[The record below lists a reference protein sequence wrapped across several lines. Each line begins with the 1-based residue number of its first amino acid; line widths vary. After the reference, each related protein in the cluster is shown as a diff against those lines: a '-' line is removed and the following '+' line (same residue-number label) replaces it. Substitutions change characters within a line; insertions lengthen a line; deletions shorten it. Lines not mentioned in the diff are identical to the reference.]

1 VIHTCRNQNLF
12 FSNPRHGQRELTAR
26 RFVSDCLVVVNF
38 KTYQTAHGA
47 SAEEL
52 ARAMSGIE
60 TNARMIAAVSAL
72 DLAAVVAAAPG
83 LEVWCQHLDPVGFG
97 SNTGWLHPETAI
109 ERGATGTL
117 INHAEHKVSIEHVA
131 MLLDQVPEG
140 FEVCACA
147 ADVDEAM
154 ALSAL
159 VPTYV
164 AVEPP
169 ELIGGDASVTSA
181 DPGIVSST
189 AAAVREVSEEV
200 GILCGAGVKT
210 GADVAKA
217 IELGT
222 IGVLLA
228 SGVTKAEDPG
238 AALSGLISE
247 L

>member
-1 VIHTCRNQNLF
+1 M
-12 FSNPRHGQRELTAR
+12 
-26 RFVSDCLVVVNF
+26 SDCLVVVNF

-52 ARAMSGIE
+52 AVAMSGIE

-72 DLAAVVAAAPG
+72 DLAAVVAAAPN

-147 ADVDEAM
+147 ADIDEAM
-154 ALSAL
+154 AMAAL
-159 VPTYV
+159 VPNYV

-169 ELIGGDASVTSA
+169 ELIGGDTSVTNA
-181 DPGIVSST
+181 DPDIVSDT
-189 AAAVREVSEEV
+189 AAAVREVSDEV

-222 IGVLLA
+222 TGVLLA
-228 SGVTKAEDPG
+228 SGVTKADDPA

>member
-1 VIHTCRNQNLF
+1 M
-12 FSNPRHGQRELTAR
+12 
-26 RFVSDCLVVVNF
+26 SDCLVVVNF

-52 ARAMSGIE
+52 ALAMSGID
-60 TNARMIAAVSAL
+60 TDARMIAAVSAL
-72 DLAAVVAAAPG
+72 DLAAVVEAAPN

-154 ALSAL
+154 ALAAL

-169 ELIGGDASVTSA
+169 ELIGGDTSVTSA
-181 DPGIVSST
+181 DPGVVSGT
-189 AAAVREVSEEV
+189 AAAVHEVSDEV

-210 GADVAKA
+210 GADVVKA

-228 SGVTKAEDPG
+228 SGVTKAEDPR

>member
-1 VIHTCRNQNLF
+1 LF
-12 FSNPRHGQRELTAR
+12 NPRHGQRGPSTR
-26 RFVSDCLVVVNF
+26 SIVSDCLVVVNF

-52 ARAMSGIE
+52 ALAMSGIE
-60 TNARMIAAVSAL
+60 TDARMIAAVSAL
-72 DLAAVVAAAPG
+72 DLAAVVAAAPD

-154 ALSAL
+154 ALAAL

-169 ELIGGDASVTSA
+169 ELIGGDTSVTSA
-181 DPGIVSST
+181 DPSIVSGT
-189 AAAVREVSEEV
+189 AAAVREVSDEV

-228 SGVTKAEDPG
+228 SGVTKAKDPQ

>member
-1 VIHTCRNQNLF
+1 M
-12 FSNPRHGQRELTAR
+12 SNPRHGQRELAAR

-52 ARAMSGIE
+52 ALAMSGIE

-72 DLAAVVAAAPG
+72 DLAAVVAAAPD

-97 SNTGWLHPETAI
+97 SNTGWLHPDTAV

-131 MLLDQVPEG
+131 MLLDQVPED

-147 ADVDEAM
+147 ADIDEAQ
-154 ALSAL
+154 ALAAL
-159 VPTYV
+159 GPTYV

-169 ELIGGDASVTSA
+169 ELIGGDISVTSA
-181 DPGIVSST
+181 DPGIVSGT
-189 AAAVREVSEEV
+189 VAAVREVTDEV
-200 GILCGAGVKT
+200 GILCGAGVKS
-210 GADVAKA
+210 GADVATA
-217 IELGT
+217 MELGT
-222 IGVLLA
+222 TGVLLA
-228 SGVTKAEDPG
+228 SGVTKADDPG
-238 AALSGLISE
+238 AALDDLVSML
-247 L
+247 

>member
-1 VIHTCRNQNLF
+1 MIV
-12 FSNPRHGQRELTAR
+12 SRHRQRGALAR
-26 RFVSDCLVVVNF
+26 DTVSDSLVVVNF

-47 SAEEL
+47 AAEDL
-52 ARAMSGIE
+52 ARIMSGID
-60 TNARMIAAVSAL
+60 TDARMIASVSAI
-72 DLAAVVAAAPG
+72 DLSAVVDAAPN

-97 SNTGWLHPETAI
+97 SNTGWLHPTTAI
-109 ERGATGTL
+109 ERGASGTL

-147 ADVDEAM
+147 ADIDEAR
-154 ALSAL
+154 ALAAL
-159 VPTYV
+159 VPDYV

-169 ELIGGDASVTSA
+169 ELIGGEVSVTSA
-181 DPGIVSST
+181 DPEIVSGT
-189 AAAVREVSEEV
+189 AAAVREGSEQV

-210 GADVAKA
+210 GADVASA

-222 IGVLLA
+222 SGVLLA
-228 SGVTKAEDPG
+228 SGVTKANDPES
-238 AALSGLISE
+238 ALRNLVSE

>member
-1 VIHTCRNQNLF
+1 MIHTRRNQNLC
-12 FSNPRHGQRELTAR
+12 FSNPRHGQRELAAR

-52 ARAMSGIE
+52 ALAMSGIE

-72 DLAAVVAAAPG
+72 DLAAVVAAAPD

-97 SNTGWLHPETAI
+97 SNTGWLHPDTAV

-131 MLLDQVPEG
+131 MLLDQVPED

-147 ADVDEAM
+147 ADIDEAQ
-154 ALSAL
+154 ALAAL
-159 VPTYV
+159 GPTYV

-169 ELIGGDASVTSA
+169 ELIGGDISVTSA
-181 DPGIVSST
+181 DPGIVSGT
-189 AAAVREVSEEV
+189 VAAVREVTDEV
-200 GILCGAGVKT
+200 GILCGAGVKS
-210 GADVAKA
+210 GADVATA
-217 IELGT
+217 MELGT
-222 IGVLLA
+222 TGVLLA
-228 SGVTKAEDPG
+228 SGVTKADDPG
-238 AALSGLISE
+238 AALDDLVSML
-247 L
+247 

>member
-1 VIHTCRNQNLF
+1 M
-12 FSNPRHGQRELTAR
+12 
-26 RFVSDCLVVVNF
+26 SDCLVVVNF
-38 KTYQTAHGA
+38 KTYQTAHGT

-52 ARAMSGIE
+52 ALAMSEID
-60 TNARMIAAVSAL
+60 TDARMIAAVSAL
-72 DLAAVVAAAPG
+72 DLAAVVAAAPD

-154 ALSAL
+154 ALAAL

-169 ELIGGDASVTSA
+169 ELIGGDTSVTSA
-181 DPGIVSST
+181 DPGIVSGT
-189 AAAVREVSEEV
+189 AAAVREVSDEV

-217 IELGT
+217 IELGS

-228 SGVTKAEDPG
+228 SGVTKAEDYR

>member
-1 VIHTCRNQNLF
+1 MF
-12 FSNPRHGQRELTAR
+12 NPRHGQRGPSTR
-26 RFVSDCLVVVNF
+26 SIVSDCLVVVNF

-52 ARAMSGIE
+52 ALAMSGIE
-60 TNARMIAAVSAL
+60 TDARMIAAVSAL
-72 DLAAVVAAAPG
+72 DLAAVVAAAPD

-154 ALSAL
+154 ALAAL

-169 ELIGGDASVTSA
+169 ELIGGDTSVTSA
-181 DPGIVSST
+181 DPSIVSGT
-189 AAAVREVSEEV
+189 AAAVREVSDEV

-228 SGVTKAEDPG
+228 SGVTKAKDPQ